1 MAVANTFTF
10 GGVSTSAYGLT
21 LEGSGDYSAPKRAV
35 ETIEIPGRNGAF
47 QLDKGYFE
55 NIEVEYAVV
64 VKDATQANF
73 RDLIDTFR
81 NALVAQ
87 AGYQRLEDTY
97 HPNEFRLAM
106 YAGGLD
112 EDPAW
117 HGNGAI
123 FKVKFNCKPQR
134 FLTSGED
141 EIIVDDG
148 DTLTNPTPYEAR
160 PLLSVVG
167 YGAISFNGYDIVL
180 NNETAGYMILFSG
193 YFSES
198 VRLRTDLVGA
208 SDYINVHNAN
218 MSFRFNTART
228 QAIESVTVSGVSPSA
243 FQGSASFIADG
254 ATGEVYISNALQA
267 LRKSDIFQDQ
277 FTVTIA
283 YSGGITDTLTCYF
296 TFGFDTDTRTFIA
309 TASPASGSQLANY
322 EIVPLPSYTE
332 KMDVTSTETVLGHPT
347 YIDCEIGEAYK
358 VVDDE
363 VISLN
368 RYIELGS
375 KLPTL
380 APGANEFSVAGTI
393 SQLDVFPRW
402 WKL

>member
-1 MAVANTFTF
+1 MAINSITF
-10 GGVSTSAYGLT
+10 GGVNSADYGIYISG
-21 LEGSGDYSAPKRAV
+21 EGTFNAPERDV
-35 ETIEIPGRNGAF
+35 EMIEIPGRNGDIA
-47 QLDKGYFE
+47 LDKGRFR
-55 NIEVEYAVV
+55 NIEVSYPAFNYEASMTDFV
-64 VKDATQANF
+64 ANL
-73 RDLIDTFR
+73 RDFR
-81 NALVAQ
+81 NALASQ
-87 AGYQRLEDTY
+87 KGYQRLSDTF
-97 HPNEFRLAM
+97 HPSEFRLATFID
-106 YAGGLD
+106 GL
-112 EDPAW
+112 EIKPIKYNTASEFE
-117 HGNGAI
+117 I
-123 FKVKFNCKPQR
+123 TFNCKPQR
-134 FLTSGED
+134 YLVSGEG

-148 DTLTNPTPYEAR
+148 DTLTNPTPYEAE
-160 PLLSVVG
+160 PLLSVMG

-180 NNETAGYMILFSG
+180 NNEEAGYINLFGG
-193 YFSES
+193 YFNES

-208 SDYINVHNAN
+208 SDYINAHNAN

-228 QAIESVTVSGVSPSA
+228 QTIESVTVSGVSPSA
-243 FQGSASFIADG
+243 FQGSATFIADG

-309 TASPASGSQLANY
+309 TVSPASGSQLANY
-322 EIVPLPSYTE
+322 EIVPLPSYIE
-332 KMDVTSTETVLGHPT
+332 KMDVTSTASVLGQPT

-358 VVDDE
+358 IVDDE
-363 VISLN
+363 IISLN

-375 KLPTL
+375 RLPVL